1 MDKSQKFFTC
11 ALIFTAQLAQAAIVA
26 DGPWTGK
33 DWYDYESNIGVENGV
48 PYSDDP
54 DMQNVLTAPL
64 SLDGPLDAYLDM
76 KNVQLVQSIFSESDW
91 DVAFSYRNPIYTY
104 DNFLKAVAKFPK
116 FCNDNNIPG
125 NTMEETCRRE
135 LAAMFAHWGQETGLR
150 QPPESEFWKQ
160 GLYYVEEITKSDYK
174 SWEWGNN
181 DKWPNQA
188 GV

>member
-1 MDKSQKFFTC
+1 MINRRIRS
-11 ALIFTAQLAQAAIVA
+11 
-26 DGPWTGK
+26 
-33 DWYDYESNIGVENGV
+33 
-48 PYSDDP
+48 
-54 DMQNVLTAPL
+54 PL
-64 SLDGPLDAYLDM
+64 SLDGPIDNYLSM
-76 KNVQLVQSIFSESDW
+76 KNVQMVQSVFPESMW
-91 DVAFSYRNPIYTY
+91 ATAFPIANALYTCES
-104 DNFLKAVAKFPK
+104 FLQGVAKFPK